1 MNVVFSNENEVFTD
15 GFCWD
20 DGVSHAYFC
29 GVKHFKPKS
38 NLKTRKKM
46 KELDLKAIAE
56 LMNKSCNTNID
67 VTELDG
73 KFLTGD
79 EDGELSII
87 DRTIKTNGGT
97 EK

>member
-1 MNVVFSNENEVFTD
+1 
-15 GFCWD
+15 
-20 DGVSHAYFC
+20 
-29 GVKHFKPKS
+29 
-38 NLKTRKKM
+38 M

-56 LMNKSCNTNID
+56 LMNKRCKTNID

-87 DRTIKTNGGT
+87 DKTTKANGGN

>member
-1 MNVVFSNENEVFTD
+1 
-15 GFCWD
+15 
-20 DGVSHAYFC
+20 
-29 GVKHFKPKS
+29 
-38 NLKTRKKM
+38 M

-56 LMNKSCNTNID
+56 LMNNSCNTNID